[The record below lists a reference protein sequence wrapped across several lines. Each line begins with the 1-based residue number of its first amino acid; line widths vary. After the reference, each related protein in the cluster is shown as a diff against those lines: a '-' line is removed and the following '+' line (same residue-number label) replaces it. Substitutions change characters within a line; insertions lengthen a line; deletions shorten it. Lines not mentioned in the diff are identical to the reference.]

1 MLDNSVI
8 FRWSRCVDVDEY
20 ELSEVIKVARKKE
33 IYKQRILDAA
43 YKLAVRGGIESLTAR
58 NIAKAV
64 NCSTQPIYLEFENM
78 QDLRNQVL
86 ARISDELKSN
96 TLQQNFT
103 GEPLIDLDLSYLY
116 FAKEHVD
123 LFRAM
128 FVDGKFG
135 NQMIVDTL
143 MGLGLEKF
151 KQQFDAEQFSE
162 ERLNHIVISNWIAA
176 TGLATLLINK
186 MANFT
191 QAQMISVLKAQI
203 HEAMLNDRLTNV
215 EENPLFAADSD
226 ASLEERLG

>member
-1 MLDNSVI
+1 M
-8 FRWSRCVDVDEY
+8 
-20 ELSEVIKVARKKE
+20 ARKKE
-33 IYKQRILDAA
+33 IDKQRILDAA

-64 NCSTQPIYLEFENM
+64 NCSTQPIYLEFKNM

-151 KQQFDAEQFSE
+151 KQQFDAEQLSAQ
-162 ERLNHIVISNWIAA
+162 RLNHIVISNWIAA

-186 MANFT
+186 MANFS

>member
-1 MLDNSVI
+1 M
-8 FRWSRCVDVDEY
+8 
-20 ELSEVIKVARKKE
+20 ARKKE
-33 IYKQRILDAA
+33 IDKQRILDAA

-143 MGLGLEKF
+143 MGLGIEKF
-151 KQQFDAEQFSE
+151 KQQFDAEQYSD
-162 ERLNHIVISNWIAA
+162 ERLKHIVIANWIAA

-191 QAQMISVLKAQI
+191 QAQMVSVFKAQI
-203 HEAMLNDRLTNV
+203 HDAMLNDRLTNM
-215 EENPLFAADSD
+215 EENLLFAADTE

>member
-1 MLDNSVI
+1 MLGNSVI

-33 IYKQRILDAA
+33 IDKQRILDAA

-186 MANFT
+186 MANFS

>member
-1 MLDNSVI
+1 M
-8 FRWSRCVDVDEY
+8 
-20 ELSEVIKVARKKE
+20 ARKKE
-33 IYKQRILDAA
+33 IDKQRILDAA

-143 MGLGLEKF
+143 MGLGIEKF
-151 KQQFDAEQFSE
+151 KQQFDAEQYSD
-162 ERLNHIVISNWIAA
+162 ERLKHIVIANWIAA

-191 QAQMISVLKAQI
+191 QAQMVSVLKAQI
-203 HEAMLNDRLTNV
+203 HDAMLNDNV
-215 EENPLFAADSD
+215 EENPLFAADTD

>member
-1 MLDNSVI
+1 M
-8 FRWSRCVDVDEY
+8 
-20 ELSEVIKVARKKE
+20 ARKKE
-33 IYKQRILDAA
+33 IDKQRILDAA

-143 MGLGLEKF
+143 MGLGIEKF
-151 KQQFDAEQFSE
+151 KQQFDAEQYSD
-162 ERLNHIVISNWIAA
+162 ERLKHIVIANWIAA

-191 QAQMISVLKAQI
+191 QAQMVSVLKAQI
-203 HEAMLNDRLTNV
+203 HDAMLNDRLTNV
-215 EENPLFAADSD
+215 EENPLFAADTD
-226 ASLEERLG
+226 AFLEERLG

>member
-1 MLDNSVI
+1 M
-8 FRWSRCVDVDEY
+8 
-20 ELSEVIKVARKKE
+20 ARKKE
-33 IYKQRILDAA
+33 IDKQRILDAA

-143 MGLGLEKF
+143 MGLGIEKF
-151 KQQFDAEQFSE
+151 KQQFDAEQYSD
-162 ERLNHIVISNWIAA
+162 ERLKHIIVANWIAA
-176 TGLATLLINK
+176 TGLATLLINN

-203 HEAMLNDRLTNV
+203 HDAMLNDRLTNV
-215 EENPLFAADSD
+215 EENPLFAADTD

>member
-1 MLDNSVI
+1 M
-8 FRWSRCVDVDEY
+8 
-20 ELSEVIKVARKKE
+20 ARKKE
-33 IYKQRILDAA
+33 IDKQRILDAA

-143 MGLGLEKF
+143 MGLGIEKF
-151 KQQFDAEQFSE
+151 KQQFDAEQYSD
-162 ERLNHIVISNWIAA
+162 ERLKHIVIANWIAA
-176 TGLATLLINK
+176 TGLVTLLINK

-191 QAQMISVLKAQI
+191 QAQMVSVLKAQI
-203 HEAMLNDRLTNV
+203 HDAMLNDRLTNV
-215 EENPLFAADSD
+215 EENPLFAADTD

>member
-1 MLDNSVI
+1 M
-8 FRWSRCVDVDEY
+8 
-20 ELSEVIKVARKKE
+20 AGKKE
-33 IYKQRILDAA
+33 IDKQRILDAA

-116 FAKEHVD
+116 FVKEHVD

-143 MGLGLEKF
+143 MGLGIEKF
-151 KQQFDAEQFSE
+151 KQQFDAEQYSD
-162 ERLNHIVISNWIAA
+162 ERLKHIVIANWIAA

-191 QAQMISVLKAQI
+191 QAQMVSVLKAQI
-203 HEAMLNDRLTNV
+203 HDAMLNDRLTNV
-215 EENPLFAADSD
+215 EENPLFAADTD

>member
-1 MLDNSVI
+1 M
-8 FRWSRCVDVDEY
+8 
-20 ELSEVIKVARKKE
+20 ARKKE
-33 IYKQRILDAA
+33 IDKQRILDAA

-116 FAKEHVD
+116 FVKEHVD

-143 MGLGLEKF
+143 MGLGIEKF
-151 KQQFDAEQFSE
+151 KQQFDAEQYSD
-162 ERLNHIVISNWIAA
+162 ERLKHIVIANWIAA

-191 QAQMISVLKAQI
+191 QAQMVSVLKAQI
-203 HEAMLNDRLTNV
+203 HDAMLNDRLTNV
-215 EENPLFAADSD
+215 EENPLFAADTD

>member
-1 MLDNSVI
+1 M
-8 FRWSRCVDVDEY
+8 
-20 ELSEVIKVARKKE
+20 ARKKE
-33 IYKQRILDAA
+33 IDKQRILDAA

-64 NCSTQPIYLEFENM
+64 KCSTQPIYLEFENM

-86 ARISDELKSN
+86 AKISDELKSN

-143 MGLGLEKF
+143 MGLGIEKF
-151 KQQFDAEQFSE
+151 KQQFDAEQYSD
-162 ERLNHIVISNWIAA
+162 ERLKHIVISNWIAA

-186 MANFT
+186 MVNFT

-203 HEAMLNDRLTNV
+203 HDAMLNDRLTNV
-215 EENPLFAADSD
+215 EENPLFAADAD

>member
-1 MLDNSVI
+1 M
-8 FRWSRCVDVDEY
+8 
-20 ELSEVIKVARKKE
+20 ARKKE
-33 IYKQRILDAA
+33 IEKQRSLDAA
-43 YKLAVRGGIESLTAR
+43 YKLAVRGGIESITAR

-64 NCSTQPIYLEFENM
+64 KCSTQPIYLEFENM

-86 ARISDELKSN
+86 AKISDELKSN

-116 FAKEHVD
+116 FAKEHID

-143 MGLGLEKF
+143 MGLGVEKF

-186 MANFT
+186 MANFS
-191 QAQMISVLKAQI
+191 QAQMVSVLKAQI

-215 EENPLFAADSD
+215 EENPLFAADGD

>member
-1 MLDNSVI
+1 M
-8 FRWSRCVDVDEY
+8 
-20 ELSEVIKVARKKE
+20 ARKKE
-33 IYKQRILDAA
+33 IDKQRILDAA

-116 FAKEHVD
+116 FAKEYVD

-143 MGLGLEKF
+143 MGLGIEKF
-151 KQQFDAEQFSE
+151 KQQFDAEQYSD
-162 ERLNHIVISNWIAA
+162 ERLKHIIVANWIAA

-203 HEAMLNDRLTNV
+203 HDAMLNDRLTNV
-215 EENPLFAADSD
+215 EENPLFAADTD

>member
-1 MLDNSVI
+1 M
-8 FRWSRCVDVDEY
+8 
-20 ELSEVIKVARKKE
+20 ARKKE
-33 IYKQRILDAA
+33 IDKQRILDAA

-123 LFRAM
+123 LFGAM

-143 MGLGLEKF
+143 MGLGIEKF
-151 KQQFDAEQFSE
+151 KQQFDAEQYSD
-162 ERLNHIVISNWIAA
+162 ERLKHIVIANWIAA

-191 QAQMISVLKAQI
+191 QAQMVSVLKAQI
-203 HEAMLNDRLTNV
+203 HDAMLNDRLTNV
-215 EENPLFAADSD
+215 EENPLFAADTD

>member
-1 MLDNSVI
+1 M
-8 FRWSRCVDVDEY
+8 
-20 ELSEVIKVARKKE
+20 ARKKE
-33 IYKQRILDAA
+33 IDKQRILDAA

-64 NCSTQPIYLEFENM
+64 NCSTQPIYLEFKNM

-143 MGLGLEKF
+143 MGFGLEKF

-186 MANFT
+186 MANFS

>member
-1 MLDNSVI
+1 M
-8 FRWSRCVDVDEY
+8 
-20 ELSEVIKVARKKE
+20 ARKKE
-33 IYKQRILDAA
+33 IDKQRILDAA

-143 MGLGLEKF
+143 MGLGIEKF
-151 KQQFDAEQFSE
+151 KQQFDAEQYSD
-162 ERLNHIVISNWIAA
+162 ERLKHIVIANWIAG

-191 QAQMISVLKAQI
+191 QAQMVSVLKAQI
-203 HEAMLNDRLTNV
+203 HDAMLNDRLTNV
-215 EENPLFAADSD
+215 EENPLFAADTD

>member
-1 MLDNSVI
+1 M
-8 FRWSRCVDVDEY
+8 
-20 ELSEVIKVARKKE
+20 ARKKE
-33 IYKQRILDAA
+33 IDKQRILDAA

-143 MGLGLEKF
+143 MGLGIEKF
-151 KQQFDAEQFSE
+151 KQQFDAEQYSD
-162 ERLNHIVISNWIAA
+162 ERLKHIVIANWIAA

-186 MANFT
+186 MPNFT
-191 QAQMISVLKAQI
+191 QAQMVSVLKAQI
-203 HEAMLNDRLTNV
+203 HDAMLNDRLTNV
-215 EENPLFAADSD
+215 EENPLFAADTD

>member
-1 MLDNSVI
+1 M
-8 FRWSRCVDVDEY
+8 
-20 ELSEVIKVARKKE
+20 ARKKE
-33 IYKQRILDAA
+33 IDKQRILDAA

-123 LFRAM
+123 LFRTM
-128 FVDGKFG
+128 FVDCKFG

>member
-1 MLDNSVI
+1 M
-8 FRWSRCVDVDEY
+8 
-20 ELSEVIKVARKKE
+20 ARKKE
-33 IYKQRILDAA
+33 IDKQRILDAA

-143 MGLGLEKF
+143 MGLGIEKF
-151 KQQFDAEQFSE
+151 KQQFDAEQYSA
-162 ERLNHIVISNWIAA
+162 ERLKHIIVANWIAA

-203 HEAMLNDRLTNV
+203 HDAMLNDRLTNV
-215 EENPLFAADSD
+215 EENPLFAADTD

>member
-1 MLDNSVI
+1 M
-8 FRWSRCVDVDEY
+8 
-20 ELSEVIKVARKKE
+20 ARKKE
-33 IYKQRILDAA
+33 IDKQRILDAA

-143 MGLGLEKF
+143 MGLGIEKF
-151 KQQFDAEQFSE
+151 KQQFDAEQYSD
-162 ERLNHIVISNWIAA
+162 ERLKHIIVANWIAA

-203 HEAMLNDRLTNV
+203 HDAMLNDRLTNV
-215 EENPLFAADSD
+215 EENPLFAADTD

>member
-1 MLDNSVI
+1 M
-8 FRWSRCVDVDEY
+8 
-20 ELSEVIKVARKKE
+20 ARKKE
-33 IYKQRILDAA
+33 IDKQRILDAA
-43 YKLAVRGGIESLTAR
+43 YKLAVRSGIESLTAR

-64 NCSTQPIYLEFENM
+64 NCSTQPIYLEFKNM

-186 MANFT
+186 MANFS

>member
-1 MLDNSVI
+1 MLGNSVI
-8 FRWSRCVDVDEY
+8 FRWSWCVDEY

-33 IYKQRILDAA
+33 IDKQRILDAA

-86 ARISDELKSN
+86 AKISDELKSN

-128 FVDGKFG
+128 FLDGKFG

>member
-33 IYKQRILDAA
+33 IDKQRILDAA

-64 NCSTQPIYLEFENM
+64 NCSTQPIYLEFKNM

-151 KQQFDAEQFSE
+151 KEQFDAEQFSE

>member
-1 MLDNSVI
+1 M
-8 FRWSRCVDVDEY
+8 
-20 ELSEVIKVARKKE
+20 ARKKE
-33 IYKQRILDAA
+33 IDKQRILDAA

-64 NCSTQPIYLEFENM
+64 KCSTQPIYLEFENM

-86 ARISDELKSN
+86 AKISDELKSN

-116 FAKEHVD
+116 FAKEHID

-186 MANFT
+186 MANFS

>member
-1 MLDNSVI
+1 M
-8 FRWSRCVDVDEY
+8 
-20 ELSEVIKVARKKE
+20 ARKKE
-33 IYKQRILDAA
+33 IDKQRILDAA

-58 NIAKAV
+58 NVAKAV

-86 ARISDELKSN
+86 EKISDELKSN

-151 KQQFDAEQFSE
+151 KQQFNAEQFSE

>member
-1 MLDNSVI
+1 M
-8 FRWSRCVDVDEY
+8 
-20 ELSEVIKVARKKE
+20 ARKKE
-33 IYKQRILDAA
+33 IDKQRILDAA

-64 NCSTQPIYLEFENM
+64 NCSTQPIYLEFKNM

-143 MGLGLEKF
+143 MGLGIEKF
-151 KQQFDAEQFSE
+151 KQQFDAEQYSD
-162 ERLNHIVISNWIAA
+162 ERLKHIVISNWIAA

-186 MANFT
+186 MVNFT

-203 HEAMLNDRLTNV
+203 HDAMLNDRLTNV
-215 EENPLFAADSD
+215 EENPLFAADAD

>member
-1 MLDNSVI
+1 M
-8 FRWSRCVDVDEY
+8 
-20 ELSEVIKVARKKE
+20 ARKKE
-33 IYKQRILDAA
+33 IDKQRILDAA

-58 NIAKAV
+58 NIAMAV

-143 MGLGLEKF
+143 MGLGIEKF
-151 KQQFDAEQFSE
+151 KQQFDAEQYSD
-162 ERLNHIVISNWIAA
+162 ERLKHIVIANWIAA

-191 QAQMISVLKAQI
+191 QAQMVSVLKAQI
-203 HEAMLNDRLTNV
+203 HDAMLNDRLTNV
-215 EENPLFAADSD
+215 EENPLFAADTD

>member
-1 MLDNSVI
+1 M
-8 FRWSRCVDVDEY
+8 
-20 ELSEVIKVARKKE
+20 ARKKE
-33 IYKQRILDAA
+33 IDKQRILDAA
-43 YKLAVRGGIESLTAR
+43 YKLAVRGGRSGLTAR

-143 MGLGLEKF
+143 MGLGIEKF
-151 KQQFDAEQFSE
+151 KQQFDAEQYSD
-162 ERLNHIVISNWIAA
+162 ERLKHIVIANWIAA

-191 QAQMISVLKAQI
+191 QAQMVSVLKAQI
-203 HEAMLNDRLTNV
+203 HDAMLNDRLTNV
-215 EENPLFAADSD
+215 EENPLFAADTD

>member
-1 MLDNSVI
+1 M
-8 FRWSRCVDVDEY
+8 
-20 ELSEVIKVARKKE
+20 ARKKE
-33 IYKQRILDAA
+33 IDKQRILDAA

-143 MGLGLEKF
+143 MGLGIEKF
-151 KQQFDAEQFSE
+151 KQQFDAEQYSD
-162 ERLNHIVISNWIAA
+162 ERLKHIIVANWIAA

-191 QAQMISVLKAQI
+191 QAQMVSVLKAQI
-203 HEAMLNDRLTNV
+203 HDAMLNDRLTNV
-215 EENPLFAADSD
+215 EENPLFAADTD

>member
-64 NCSTQPIYLEFENM
+64 NCSTQPIYLEFKNM

-186 MANFT
+186 MANFS

>member
-1 MLDNSVI
+1 M
-8 FRWSRCVDVDEY
+8 
-20 ELSEVIKVARKKE
+20 ARKKE
-33 IYKQRILDAA
+33 IDKQRILDAA

-58 NIAKAV
+58 NIAKVV

-135 NQMIVDTL
+135 NQMVVDTL

>member
-1 MLDNSVI
+1 MT
-8 FRWSRCVDVDEY
+8 
-20 ELSEVIKVARKKE
+20 RKKE
-33 IYKQRILDAA
+33 IDKQRILDAA

-143 MGLGLEKF
+143 MGLGIEKF
-151 KQQFDAEQFSE
+151 KQQFDAEQYSD
-162 ERLNHIVISNWIAA
+162 ERLKHIIVANWIAA

-203 HEAMLNDRLTNV
+203 HDAMLNDRLTNV
-215 EENPLFAADSD
+215 EENPLFAADTD

>member
-33 IYKQRILDAA
+33 IDKQRILDAA
-43 YKLAVRGGIESLTAR
+43 YKLAIRGGIESLTAR

-64 NCSTQPIYLEFENM
+64 NCSTQPIYLEFKNM

-186 MANFT
+186 MANFS

>member
-1 MLDNSVI
+1 M
-8 FRWSRCVDVDEY
+8 
-20 ELSEVIKVARKKE
+20 ARKKE
-33 IYKQRILDAA
+33 IDKQRILDAA

-86 ARISDELKSN
+86 AKISDELKSN

-128 FVDGKFG
+128 FLDGKFG

-151 KQQFDAEQFSE
+151 KRQFDAEQFSE

>member
-1 MLDNSVI
+1 M
-8 FRWSRCVDVDEY
+8 
-20 ELSEVIKVARKKE
+20 ARKKE
-33 IYKQRILDAA
+33 IDKQRILDAA

-143 MGLGLEKF
+143 MGLGIEKF
-151 KQQFDAEQFSE
+151 KQQFDAEQYSD
-162 ERLNHIVISNWIAA
+162 ERLKHIVIANWIAA

-203 HEAMLNDRLTNV
+203 HDAMLNDRLTNV
-215 EENPLFAADSD
+215 EENPLFAADTD

>member
-1 MLDNSVI
+1 M
-8 FRWSRCVDVDEY
+8 
-20 ELSEVIKVARKKE
+20 ARKKE
-33 IYKQRILDAA
+33 IDKQSILDAA

-143 MGLGLEKF
+143 MGLGIEKF
-151 KQQFDAEQFSE
+151 KQQFDAEQYSD
-162 ERLNHIVISNWIAA
+162 ERLKHIIVANWIAA

-203 HEAMLNDRLTNV
+203 HDAMLNDRLTNV
-215 EENPLFAADSD
+215 EENPLFAADTD

>member
-1 MLDNSVI
+1 MLGNSVI
-8 FRWSRCVDVDEY
+8 FRWSWCVDV
-20 ELSEVIKVARKKE
+20 E
-33 IYKQRILDAA
+33 IDKQRILDAA

-64 NCSTQPIYLEFENM
+64 NCSTQPIYLEFKNM

-186 MANFT
+186 MANFS